1 MMLTESNYRSSWAG
15 RASPSPP
22 HGVGGVAGAGVLGS
36 GQIQLWQFL
45 LELLSDSSNASC
57 IAWEGSNGEFKLT
70 DPDEVARRWGE
81 RKSKPNMS
89 YDKLSRAL
97 RYYYDKNIMT
107 KVHGK
112 RYAYRFD
119 FQGLAQATQPQGPS
133 TSLGVSPSSLD
144 SVSGM
149 VASSMGMSSSSV
161 GAMGTA
167 VGSVASAAAHHSAG
181 YHLPSRY
188 HQYHQAPGSMTAAHS
203 ELFGQSASSY
213 HAAAHA
219 KLHFNSASSI
229 FAPNYWSTNGS
240 VWEPPTCNSSSY
252 GASSYGGCPWPTSS
266 TSMASSSSFSE

>member
-1 MMLTESNYRSSWAG
+1 ML
-15 RASPSPP
+15 RANVLFFVETHVSPS
-22 HGVGGVAGAGVLGS
+22 HR
-36 GQIQLWQFL
+36 FL
-45 LELLSDSSNASC
+45 LAAKHLGIDNPFIGLHWRLFFRSNIFTVYC
-57 IAWEGSNGEFKLT
+57 QNLQ
-70 DPDEVARRWGE
+70 
-81 RKSKPNMS
+81 
-89 YDKLSRAL
+89 
-97 RYYYDKNIMT
+97 
-107 KVHGK
+107 VHGK

-240 VWEPPTCNSSSY
+240 ELYY
-252 GASSYGGCPWPTSS
+252 GLNNNHNGNIIILKLQLYLMGQLHQKQ
-266 TSMASSSSFSE
+266 